1 MKRLYIILLC
11 LAALQTTQAQ
21 ISYDVTL
28 EESTITGKAYL
39 VSMEDHTLIDST
51 EVQKNGTIHFR
62 GKTAMPIMAC
72 ISSNTTLN
80 GSTCMLVLDDKTL
93 KMEKAENGTMNLKK
107 ASKWNKDF
115 QALLT
120 SLKETGSRNVPLI
133 QEYNSLAQKGNIPDS
148 AVARIKKE
156 RDAIKADI
164 RSIMRNGLTANKDNI
179 IPVLLLQQGLE
190 DIGIGFAE
198 KFLADY
204 PYKKRPSL
212 KGIHE
217 KIKAE
222 KAKSAGTM
230 MRDFSLPDTKGQKRN
245 LSDFVGQGKYVLV
258 DFWAS
263 WCRPCINEMPNV
275 KAAYRK
281 YKEKGFDVVGIS
293 LDNDKASWKNAI
305 EQLGLDWHHLSD
317 LKGWYSKAAMVY
329 NIRSIPATILFDPE
343 GRIIA
348 TNLRGPKL
356 EEKLKEVLE

>member
-1 MKRLYIILLC
+1 MKRLYIILFC

-62 GKTAMPIMAC
+62 GKTAMPVMAC

-212 KGIHE
+212 KGIHP
-217 KIKAE
+217 I
-222 KAKSAGTM
+222 
-230 MRDFSLPDTKGQKRN
+230 FKRE
-245 LSDFVGQGKYVLV
+245 LFYV
-258 DFWAS
+258 
-263 WCRPCINEMPNV
+263 IT
-275 KAAYRK
+275 
-281 YKEKGFDVVGIS
+281 YKESTYLQAARAAQAPSEVAVEIWRMPFFRQSPAAKMPSHPIS
-293 LDNDKASWKNAI
+293 PSSDAI
-305 EQLGLDWHHLSD
+305 
-317 LKGWYSKAAMVY
+317 
-329 NIRSIPATILFDPE
+329 R
-343 GRIIA
+343 
-348 TNLRGPKL
+348 
-356 EEKLKEVLE
+356 